1 MSHRFDYHGGDDKRM
16 AGCPGDAT
24 VQMVQTLVLLVML
37 DSENTHMPDWDK
49 SREAREAEL
58 PVGRISPTVF
68 QL

>member
-1 MSHRFDYHGGDDKRM
+1 MVV
-16 AGCPGDAT
+16 T
-24 VQMVQTLVLLVML
+24 TNEWQVVQVMQQSRWPRLLLLVML